1 MKSFINPAI
10 VTASKSLKAG
20 HYPFSRKEVLFE
32 AVSRCVTDYFV
43 RASIGKPFEARGV
56 LVIGESRQGKTKE
69 IRNILE
75 KFNSSG
81 EIMPDGRPAKIIQR
95 TLSGKV
101 TWKTL
106 GELVLKALGY
116 PLKGRHTQAQIW
128 ELVIKTAKLQGVV
141 GIHFDECQHVFKEGA
156 VSNQQFLDS
165 FKTLLKDTRW
175 PLMLI
180 LSGVPELEKQIS
192 KEEQLYRLL
201 SKVEFQGID
210 LNRQSDMDELV
221 DLAFSFARRAG
232 VEFSVSEGSDFFE
245 RFAFAACNR
254 WGLAIELLIEALTI
268 CQLAGEKVS
277 TVEHFSQAFST
288 IYSTPPGYTPF
299 DLSDYQD
306 GFDHEKLLAVLENS
320 DD

>member
-1 MKSFINPAI
+1 
-10 VTASKSLKAG
+10 
-20 HYPFSRKEVLFE
+20 
-32 AVSRCVTDYFV
+32 
-43 RASIGKPFEARGV
+43 
-56 LVIGESRQGKTKE
+56 
-69 IRNILE
+69 
-75 KFNSSG
+75 
-81 EIMPDGRPAKIIQR
+81 MPDGRPAKFIQR

-106 GELVLKALGY
+106 GELVLDALGY
-116 PLKGRHTQAQIW
+116 PLKGRHNQAQIW

-165 FKTLLKDTRW
+165 FKTLLKDARW

-192 KEEQLYRLL
+192 KEEQLFRLL
-201 SKVEFQGID
+201 TKVELQGID
-210 LNRQSDMDELV
+210 RNRQSDMDELV
-221 DLAFSFARRAG
+221 ALTFSFAHRAG
-232 VEFSVSEGSDFFE
+232 VELSVSDNSDFFE

-254 WGLAIELLIEALTI
+254 WGLAIELLIEPLTV
-268 CQLAGEKVS
+268 CQLAGEKIS

-288 IYSTPPGYTPF
+288 IFSTPPGYTPF

-306 GFDHEKLLAVLENS
+306 GFDHQKLLVTLENS